1 MAECLWRK
9 SSFFEDYNRCMPWH
23 NIWWS
28 YGIHIHQWGSYLLL
42 MWTKMWKRC
51 TERRNL
57 DLERKKLLLKKETWE
72 QAQIPLSLLLDRMK
86 TQWNPKG
93 TAWGHL
99 KSGAPES
106 DKHVYASKSEQ
117 EYEIHSLDGRPIMDS
132 RKDKIN
138 LQSCFLNNEIPPA
151 NSSYVPLMKSQ
162 DLKCAKL
169 VHAWA
174 SQLLLAWLV

>member
-1 MAECLWRK
+1 MIHINHIISAITFSQQCWVGQELLAYKRKFSLASFMAECLRRQ

-86 TQWNPKG
+86 TQRNPKV

-99 KSGAPES
+99 KSEASES

-117 EYEIHSLDGRPIMDS
+117 EYEIHSLDGQPIMDS
-132 RKDKIN
+132 RRT
-138 LQSCFLNNEIPPA
+138 
-151 NSSYVPLMKSQ
+151 
-162 DLKCAKL
+162 
-169 VHAWA
+169 
-174 SQLLLAWLV
+174 